1 MNPQEILD
9 RLDKARAIIAAL
21 PPDARILCVDVD
33 GTANIPGCSDTSYIQ
48 LANRLEDLVAT
59 GVIPPNSYIVADE
72 PDREYLEESILASGF
87 KVLSLRDR
95 KSAAPGAVN
104 AGGGEAEQSSTGDT
118 NIITAGREEVN
129 P

>member
-21 PPDARILCVDVD
+21 PPDARILCVEVD

-59 GVIPPNSYIVADE
+59 GVIPPNSYIVDNE
-72 PDREYLEESILASGF
+72 PDREYLEESILTGGF

>member
-1 MNPQEILD
+1 M
-9 RLDKARAIIAAL
+9 
-21 PPDARILCVDVD
+21 CVEVD

>member
-21 PPDARILCVDVD
+21 PPDARILCVEVD
-33 GTANIPGCSDTSYIQ
+33 GTANFPCCSDTSYIH

-72 PDREYLEESILASGF
+72 LDREYLEESILTGGF

-95 KSAAPGAVN
+95 KSAAPALTAPGA
-104 AGGGEAEQSSTGDT
+104 ARRSKAPPET
-118 NIITAGREEVN
+118 
-129 P
+129 PPL

>member
-21 PPDARILCVDVD
+21 PPDARILCVEVD

-59 GVIPPNSYIVADE
+59 GYIVDDE
-72 PDREYLEESILASGF
+72 PDREYLEESILTGGF
-87 KVLSLRDR
+87 KVISLRDR
-95 KSAAPGAVN
+95 KSAAPSVDGT
-104 AGGGEAEQSSTGDT
+104 GGGEAEQSSTGDT
-118 NIITAGREEVN
+118 PIIGG
-129 P
+129 

>member
-21 PPDARILCVDVD
+21 PPDARILCVEVD
-33 GTANIPGCSDTSYIQ
+33 GTANIPGCSDTSYIH

-59 GVIPPNSYIVADE
+59 GVIPPNSYIVDDE

-104 AGGGEAEQSSTGDT
+104 AGGGEAEQSSTGGT

>member
-1 MNPQEILD
+1 M
-9 RLDKARAIIAAL
+9 
-21 PPDARILCVDVD
+21 DVD

-72 PDREYLEESILASGF
+72 PDREYLEESILSSGF

-104 AGGGEAEQSSTGDT
+104 AGGGEAEQISTGDT

>member
-21 PPDARILCVDVD
+21 PPDARILWVEVD
-33 GTANIPGCSDTSYIQ
+33 GTANIPGCSDTSYIH

-59 GVIPPNSYIVADE
+59 GVIPPNSYIVDNE
-72 PDREYLEESILASGF
+72 PDREYLEESILTGGF

-95 KSAAPGAVN
+95 KSAAPSVDGT
-104 AGGGEAEQSSTGDT
+104 GGGEAEQSSTGGT

>member
-21 PPDARILCVDVD
+21 PPDARILCVEVD
-33 GTANIPGCSDTSYIQ
+33 GTANIPGCSDTSYIH

-87 KVLSLRDR
+87 NVLSLRYR

>member
-1 MNPQEILD
+1 M
-9 RLDKARAIIAAL
+9 
-21 PPDARILCVDVD
+21 CVDVD

-59 GVIPPNSYIVADE
+59 GVIPPNSYIVDNE
-72 PDREYLEESILASGF
+72 PDREYLEESILTGGF

-95 KSAAPGAVN
+95 KSAAPSVDGT
-104 AGGGEAEQSSTGDT
+104 GGGEAEQSSTGGT